1 MNPEGVKVAAVLSD
15 ASSTP
20 LSLRLV
26 SLGGLFLLLLVAWVF
41 SKRRD
46 AVNKRL
52 VFWGLSLQVI
62 FALFIFRG
70 LWLSALALP
79 AVLLIDA
86 LWDDAATRRSVEG
99 RKRLR
104 VRAIALA
111 VIALVVGVAWS
122 LPGGSAEYWLSRLFF
137 GEPVGRRAFG
147 VLSTVVNKLLSFTD
161 AGTGFLLTSH
171 MTGDWSPALK
181 NLLFTVLPT
190 IIFFASLMTILYHLG
205 VMQPIVRGMAWLM
218 HRTMRTSGAESMSAA
233 GNIFVGMTEAPLL
246 VKPYVKD
253 MTRSEIMSIMTGGFA
268 TVSGGILAAYVAML
282 ARHFPDIA
290 GHLVA
295 ASIMNAPAGLVIS
308 KILYPETGSPAT
320 RAGIG
325 DASLERIDANAIGA
339 AARGASEGMKLYLNV
354 VAMLLAFVALIAM
367 ANWIIGLYGEAFAS
381 TRRLAAA
388 GGVIAGI
395 ACLWA
400 FLSKQAAKR
409 KRNVLLGVGG
419 FLLATVVVYAF
430 WGGQVIEL
438 TLERVTGTLLSPVA
452 YMMGIEWSDAAQVG
466 RLLGTKFVLNEF
478 IAYTQLAGIMN
489 DASTAISPRGFAI
502 ASYALLGFA
511 NIGSIAIQI
520 GGIGGIAPERRTDLA
535 QIGFRAMIAGT
546 MAAYCSACVAGVLL

>member
-1 MNPEGVKVAAVLSD
+1 MSPEGVKVASVLSD
-15 ASSTP
+15 AASTP

-26 SLGGLFLLLLVAWVF
+26 SFAGLLLLLLVAWVF
-41 SKRRD
+41 SKKRG
-46 AVNKRL
+46 AINKRL

-79 AVLLIDA
+79 AVLLVDA
-86 LWDDAATRRSVEG
+86 LWADRATRRSPEA
-99 RKRLR
+99 RKAQRL
-104 VRAIALA
+104 RAIALGI
-111 VIALVVGVAWS
+111 VALLVGIAWS
-122 LPGGSAEYWLSRLFF
+122 LPGGTSEYWFSRLLF

-171 MTGDWSPALK
+171 MTGEWSPALK

-205 VMQPIVRGMAWLM
+205 VMQPVVRGMAWLM

-282 ARHFPDIA
+282 SRHFPDIA

-308 KILYPETGSPAT
+308 KILYPETGTPAT

-367 ANWIIGLYGEAFAS
+367 ANWIIGLYGQAFAS
-381 TRRLAAA
+381 TTRLAAVA
-388 GGVIAGI
+388 GVVGGVTA
-395 ACLWA
+395 LWA
-400 FLSKQAAKR
+400 LISTQSRVR
-409 KRNVLLGVGG
+409 KMKAVAGVGA
-419 FLLATVVVYAF
+419 FLGLTLLVYLI
-430 WGGQVIEL
+430 WGGQPIEL

-452 YMMGIEWSDAAQVG
+452 FMMGIEWSDAAQVG
-466 RLLGTKFVLNEF
+466 RLLGTKFILNEF
-478 IAYTQLAGIMN
+478 IAYTQLAEVMGQ
-489 DASTAISPRGFAI
+489 ASTAISPRAFAI

-511 NIGSIAIQI
+511 NVGSIAIQI
-520 GGIGGIAPERRTDLA
+520 GGIGGIAPERREDLA
-535 QIGFRAMIAGT
+535 RIGFRAMIAGT
-546 MAAYCSACVAGVLL
+546 MAAYCSACVAGILL